1 MSWNTP
7 EKIEEVMLKMVSCTS
22 ISGTS
27 EEKGMAKEIHSILA
41 EMDYFK
47 NNPDHLKLN
56 AIPNDSLGRY
66 FVTALVKGNSNR
78 TVVLLNH
85 HDIVGLSDYG
95 AYKELALDPKAL
107 TKAINPSIL
116 PEPARKD
123 HQSGEWLFGRGVMDM
138 KCGGALQICLLE
150 EASKNLESLEGNILY
165 LSVPDEE
172 NNSAGMLGAVPFLN
186 KLKEQES
193 LDYQAV
199 INSEPASFNDDGTF
213 NVFIGAIGKLLPMFY
228 CVGKE
233 THASDPFGGINANLL
248 AAEVARR
255 LEVNAELADMA
266 DGESTMPP
274 TNLKSK
280 DVKEL
285 YNVSTPAAAVAYY
298 NVFTLV
304 RSPKEVME
312 KLVSIAEEAF
322 AGALEKMCKEA
333 EKYAAF
339 TGSNQPSVP
348 WQPKVY
354 TFAQLYEMAL
364 QAHGEKFRLH
374 INDYIHTW
382 KVHTTIDEREFS
394 LKVVSEVHRYCPD
407 KEPMI
412 VISFAPPYYPH
423 IRNKGET
430 EKEKKLLAMVEHL
443 DQFAKNEYG
452 FNFRVNRFHKG
463 ISDMSYCGLQD
474 ADDVIEMLKP
484 NMPTWGHRYSLPLE
498 ELARLNVPVFN
509 VGPFGRDAHKF
520 TERLHTEFSYQTA
533 PRLLK
538 EAVMTMLKD

>member
-1 MSWNTP
+1 
-7 EKIEEVMLKMVSCTS
+7 
-22 ISGTS
+22 
-27 EEKGMAKEIHSILA
+27 MAKEIYDILA

-47 NNPDHLKLN
+47 NNPGNLKLN
-56 AIPNDSLGRY
+56 PIPNDALSRF
-66 FVTALVKGNSNR
+66 FVTALVRGNSQR
-78 TVVLLNH
+78 TVVLFNH

-107 TKAINPSIL
+107 TKTINPSIL
-116 PEPARKD
+116 PEPARTD

-150 EASKNLESLEGNILY
+150 EASQDIANLDGNILY

-186 KLKEQES
+186 KLRDQES

-199 INSEPASFNDDGTF
+199 INSEPANFNDDGTF
-213 NVFIGAIGKLLPMFY
+213 NVFIGAIGKVLPMFY

-233 THASDPFGGINANLL
+233 THASDPFGGVNSNLL
-248 AAEVARR
+248 AAEVECR

-285 YNVSTPAAAVAYY
+285 YNVSTPAAAVSYF
-298 NVFTLV
+298 NVFTLT

-322 AGALEKMCKEA
+322 AGALEKMNREA

-339 TGSNQPSVP
+339 TGKDRPAIP

-354 TFAQLYEMAL
+354 TFAQLYELVL
-364 QAHGEKFRLH
+364 QTHGEKFRLH
-374 INDYIHTW
+374 INDYINTW

-394 LKVVSEVHRYCPD
+394 LKIVSEVHRYCPD
-407 KEPMI
+407 KDPMI
-412 VISFAPPYYPH
+412 VIAFAPPYYPH

-430 EKEKKLLAMVEHL
+430 DKEKKLIAMVEHL
-443 DQFAKNEYG
+443 DLYAESRYG
-452 FNFRVNRFHKG
+452 IRFRINRFHKG

-484 NMPTWGHRYSLPLE
+484 NMPTWGHRYTLPLE

-520 TERLHTEFSYQTA
+520 TERLHTGFSYHTA
-533 PRLLK
+533 PDLLR
-538 EAVMTMLKD
+538 EAVRMMLKA